1 MTDGGLDGAV
11 ENIRSA
17 LESGIG
23 GETRQLLR
31 LPFVLPEG
39 VPPFASVAAVALEMA
54 SEAEV
59 ELAGEELARLASDLM
74 EVERRS
80 RGSQPQLPRADGLLS
95 PTLVPRTR
103 HVMTARQIGCR
114 IQGSGY
120 RAHPFT
126 LGKGMVAPQIANL

>member
-1 MTDGGLDGAV
+1 MPLRAGMSEVVGLPELVAANLTDGTLDGAV

-23 GETRQLLR
+23 GETRLLLR

-80 RGSQPQLPRADGLLS
+80 RALNLN
-95 PTLVPRTR
+95 
-103 HVMTARQIGCR
+103 
-114 IQGSGY
+114 Y
-120 RAHPFT
+120 R
-126 LGKGMVAPQIANL
+126 GQMVSCLMRWYREL